1 MTTTKTAPVTVPV
14 LTPAGSRIPVVG
26 TLAFHEALGFCTV
39 VSRTQRTLCI
49 TVDDIDGA
57 DDVVLNAGKKN
68 ESIISRA
75 VWLERVSEASLNSA
89 CIEVA
94 GLEARL
100 ADAEDAFHGATTF
113 VKEQCAT
120 IEARIR
126 DVNEMIVSIDA
137 AEACGWEFDEYA
149 TYTPKKNFKKT
160 KAPKP
165 VVARAPVVV
174 ELEDDT
180 RPEWLVAELNACYG
194 DNWVPNAQ
202 A

>member
-1 MTTTKTAPVTVPV
+1 MTTTQTPPTTIPV
-14 LTPAGSRIPVVG
+14 LTPAGARIPVVG

-39 VSRTQRTLCI
+39 ISRTQRTLRI
-49 TVDDIDGA
+49 TIDDIDGA
-57 DDVVLNAGKKN
+57 DDVVLNSGSKN

-75 VWLERVSEASLNSA
+75 AWLERVSEASLNSA

-149 TYTPKKNFKKT
+149 EYTPKKNFKKA